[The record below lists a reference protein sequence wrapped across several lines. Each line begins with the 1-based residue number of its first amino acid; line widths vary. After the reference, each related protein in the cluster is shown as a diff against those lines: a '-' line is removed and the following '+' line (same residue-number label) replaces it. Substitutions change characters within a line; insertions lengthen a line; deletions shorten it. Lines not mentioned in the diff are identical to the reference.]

1 MDDSQTALP
10 TAPPMVDQSDTIAVT
25 IATSACVTDAWAAVP
40 MATDSSPPP
49 MPWRICV
56 QMSATSEPC
65 APQA

>member
-1 MDDSQTALP
+1 
-10 TAPPMVDQSDTIAVT
+10 MVDQSDTIAVT

>member
-1 MDDSQTALP
+1 MALP
-10 TAPPMVDQSDTIAVT
+10 TLPPISVQSSTTAVM

-65 APQA
+65 VPQA